1 MRRFYRIVNGVVVG
15 VMVPGLAMAEFTP
28 PTLSTAEYVAT
39 AGAIFTAI
47 GAIWGLRKVI
57 KLLNRS

>member
-1 MRRFYRIVNGVVVG
+1 MSIIHVLSG
-15 VMVPGLAMAEFTP
+15 GLGYPSELAAFNYFFT
-28 PTLSTAEYVAT
+28 LTAEYAAT
-39 AGAIFTAI
+39 AGVIFTAI